1 MASNRLPAD
10 ARSSRRFVGPTGPGG
25 RVPALDN
32 VFPFPCLGGLLR
44 LIYFRRQGLRWRER
58 EKNLIFRRLTSR
70 TKSGRWVSDMFAPAL
85 APSRLAL
92 EAPRLRVTR
101 PVPAASLSDGMAD
114 QITGRVRLCAH
125 GPSRLP
131 ARARSDA
138 RAGLV
143 VSSEQ
148 FEWQPDSKRPRAG
161 LSEATTDMSS
171 LQVGAATSL
180 VAVALRGVRAQ
191 GCWSFS
197 SPPYGGQLRGCP
209 SPLRDSPAK
218 SLCFNARALV
228 AGVYSFGKTWEL
240 TCPFWL

>member
-180 VAVALRGVRAQ
+180 VAVALRAGLLVIQLAAVWRPAPRLSEPTPRQ
-191 GCWSFS
+191 PSEIAWLQRQSPGCRRLLVWENM
-197 SPPYGGQLRGCP
+197 GIN
-209 SPLRDSPAK
+209 
-218 SLCFNARALV
+218 LCF
-228 AGVYSFGKTWEL
+228 
-240 TCPFWL
+240 WL